1 MQVVAAQEKKSWIH
15 KWADTGSKLFQI
27 AALTVA
33 GAWAWVGF
41 KQTVAPG
48 LETKVGVSSELHW
61 VAVPGTKRGTKICE
75 ASLQVKVNNPGK
87 SPFDVEKA
95 TVTGWLVPLKEN
107 GLFPTDASDP
117 KAVSPGKVSLLKY
130 FYTGNGGSVSH
141 DVADHYTEGV
151 ENTASFDLFFKYK
164 PLTLVAFYV
173 QIEGKR
179 PSSYWPFLAAQ
190 VPLKDSYTYQVDQLC
205 GGNWDSHTPEPKP
218 ASPAKISHH
227 IEGFFRTEC
236 LSERGRRFLS
246 PARPAEFIST
256 PGTRRISRRVDAC
269 YLYAPQW
276 CILVPCRQANT
287 SVVA

>member
-1 MQVVAAQEKKSWIH
+1 MSPSETSPTPSADNARIADMSEGGRSGTGGPQAMQVVAAQEKKSWIH

-61 VAVPGTKRGTKICE
+61 VAVPGTKRATKICE

-218 ASPAKISHH
+218 ASPAKD
-227 IEGFFRTEC
+227 
-236 LSERGRRFLS
+236 L
-246 PARPAEFIST
+246 
-256 PGTRRISRRVDAC
+256 
-269 YLYAPQW
+269 APH
-276 CILVPCRQANT
+276 
-287 SVVA
+287 